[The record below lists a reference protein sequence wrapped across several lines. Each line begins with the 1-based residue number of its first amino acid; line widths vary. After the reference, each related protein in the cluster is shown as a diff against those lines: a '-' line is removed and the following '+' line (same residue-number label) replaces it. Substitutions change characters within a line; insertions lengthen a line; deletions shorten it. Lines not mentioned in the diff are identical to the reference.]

1 MYEYVCSCLCM
12 FAALNR
18 YVSPERREFYVITF
32 AVYSVDP
39 IARVA
44 TSRQQPYQILR
55 SSQNSS
61 IKTYRLLFTYN
72 ACISI

>member
-12 FAALNR
+12 FVALNR
-18 YVSPERREFYVITF
+18 YVSPARREFYVISF

-44 TSRQQPYQILR
+44 TSNVVANNP
-55 SSQNSS
+55 
-61 IKTYRLLFTYN
+61 IKFYAVPKTVR
-72 ACISI
+72 